1 MYDLNFNRNVKF
13 PSQYMSVFELVTT
26 FIITSIFFLIKKTTL
41 RFSEMVKSSL
51 DRLREE
57 VLWLSTLLAP
67 QINRKPVVHEYV
79 NQTHARGARH

>member
-1 MYDLNFNRNVKF
+1 
-13 PSQYMSVFELVTT
+13 
-26 FIITSIFFLIKKTTL
+26 
-41 RFSEMVKSSL
+41 MVKSSL
-51 DRLREE
+51 DRLKEE